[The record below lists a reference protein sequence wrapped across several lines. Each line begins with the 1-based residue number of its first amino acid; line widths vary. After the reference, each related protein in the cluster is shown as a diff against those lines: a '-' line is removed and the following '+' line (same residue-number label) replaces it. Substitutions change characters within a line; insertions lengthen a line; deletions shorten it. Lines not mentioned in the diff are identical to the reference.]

1 MCIRDRLLQEYDLK
15 WEYIPGKKNVVA
27 DVLSRIDI
35 NKQTFEGEK
44 ESILKV
50 YHILSN
56 RADLESL
63 LENLS
68 THQQADPKLQSIKT
82 RLEAG
87 DETIA
92 RYYKIHNNILFI
104 KPSLRKE
111 TWKVIIPTHIEKEI
125 VSNYHI
131 RYGHMG
137 ALKVIKALEESCHL
151 KDINRK
157 VRKYIKSCR
166 ICQLVKS
173 NNEKKDGQMIPITSQ
188 AKMEKVFLDICG
200 PFPRSGGRHRDKYLC
215 LLYTSRCV

>member
-1 MCIRDRLLQEYDLK
+1 MCIRDR
-15 WEYIPGKKNVVA
+15 
-27 DVLSRIDI
+27 SRIDI

-50 YHILSN
+50 YHILSDS
-56 RADLESL
+56 ADLESL

-68 THQQADPKLQSIKT
+68 THQQADPKLISIKT

-92 RYYKIHNNILFI
+92 QYYKIHNGILFI
-104 KPSLRKE
+104 QPSLKKE
-111 TWKVIIPTHIEKEI
+111 EWKVIIPTHIEKEI
-125 VSNYHI
+125 VNNYHI

-166 ICQLVKS
+166 ICPVS
-173 NNEKKDGQMIPITSQ
+173 YTH
-188 AKMEKVFLDICG
+188 LDVYK
-200 PFPRSGGRHRDKYLC
+200 RQ
-215 LLYTSRCV
+215 T